1 MKKTL
6 LLLIIT
12 LISNKIHSQT
22 HRLNNVVFGSYKA
35 EMLYDENGKNTSYKE
50 YTFNS
55 TTNEWEDELY
65 GLQYFYNADGLI
77 DYTIFEESTFH
88 HKSEYTYNSDNKIT
102 ELVGLDQNGSN
113 WDLLYTDVYNY
124 DNLNNNIEIIRNWQ
138 NPTIWSVNYRYIHT
152 FDSNNNLIL
161 KEKQEWNTNTSSWGN
176 TIKKNEFT
184 YNNDNKVLSEIEY
197 NNGQSG
203 VLEEYRKFEY
213 IYDTNG
219 NRDEFIKSIYNSTTN
234 SWELSERVTY
244 TYDNNYSLSDLFIPN
259 WSTGILDIGYS
270 EDYNHMITA
279 KGYYEWDNTQNQWN
293 YYGDAIF
300 NWSDVLSLNDF
311 RISNINVYPNPATE
325 QLNFELLTK
334 IHKIKIFDIQ
344 GKLLIE
350 KKNTNSINVME
361 LNNGMY
367 FYQINNK
374 MVGKFIKK

>member
-1 MKKTL
+1 MKKIL

-22 HRLNNVVFGSYKA
+22 HKLNSVVFGNYKA

-50 YTFNS
+50 YSFNS
-55 TTNEWEDELY
+55 TTNEWEDEQY
-65 GLQYFYNADGLI
+65 GLQYFYDADGLI
-77 DYTIFEESTFH
+77 DYTIFEESIFH

-102 ELVGLDQNGSN
+102 ELVVLDQNGSN

-138 NPTIWSVNYRYIHT
+138 NPTTWSVNYRYIHT

-161 KEKQEWNTNTSSWGN
+161 KEKQEWNTNTSSWDN
-176 TIKKNEFT
+176 TIKKYEYTFNT
-184 YNNDNKVLSEIEY
+184 DNKVLSRITSNLVDSAFE
-197 NNGQSG
+197 Q
-203 VLEEYRKFEY
+203 VLKYEY

-219 NRDEFIKSIYNSTTN
+219 NRVEFIKSKNYNSTTN
-234 SWELSERVTY
+234 SWELDERVTY

-259 WSTGILDIGYS
+259 WSSGIIDIGYD

-293 YYGDAIF
+293 YYGDAVF
-300 NWSDVLSLNDF
+300 NWSDILSINDF
-311 RISNINVYPNPATE
+311 GILDINVYPNPTTE
-325 QLNFELLTK
+325 QLNFELLAK

-344 GKLLIE
+344 GKSLIE

-374 MVGKFIKK
+374 IAGKFIKE